1 MLLLFFFLKT
11 GMSFL
16 LIFQNISQN
25 WNMSQEIRNRIAIN
39 VKVLRFE
46 KKLIREELALLLG
59 FDNSYISKLERGSV
73 NITIDRLSKIA
84 EYFAV
89 DICALLKK

>member
-1 MLLLFFFLKT
+1 
-11 GMSFL
+11 MSFL

-25 WNMSQEIRNRIAIN
+25 WNMSQEIRNRIANN
-39 VKVLRFE
+39 VKVLRTE
-46 KKLIREELALLLG
+46 KKLKREELSLLLG